1 VTTAAVSELS
11 GAPTGTLYHRF
22 GSRANMVAELWIR
35 TIRRLQESVAAAA
48 DAAAPGTERAVTIAL
63 ATVDFCADSME
74 DARLL
79 TVASR
84 EKLRHTEGLS
94 LENQRAL
101 EQLNDPVMRQIHRV
115 VVELP
120 AQGVEPEGLRERVTF
135 AAISL
140 PYIAVRQALNSGG
153 DLHRMRPMVEAAVRA
168 VLADRAT
175 EPAAGPPRPE

>member
-63 ATVDFCADSME
+63 ATVDFCADSKE

-79 TVASR
+79 TLASR
-84 EKLRHTEGLS
+84 EKLRRTEGLS

-101 EQLNDPVMRQIHRV
+101 EQLNDPVMRQIHRI

-120 AQGVEPEGLRERVTF
+120 AQGVEPEELRDRVTF
-135 AAISL
+135 AAISV
-140 PYIAVRQALNSGG
+140 PYVAVRQALNSGG
-153 DLHRMRPMVEAAVRA
+153 DLHRMRSMVEAAVRA
-168 VLADRAT
+168 VLADRPT
-175 EPAAGPPRPE
+175 EPGTRPPRPE